1 MNNES
6 FHQRYSE
13 LSDEIRAK
21 NKREDRLLDVRLKH
35 VEREKNIRLNILRKQ
50 QYQVERTR
58 LSLIEDWNKI
68 QQDKRKQS
76 VPTYISEKLKLDSS
90 ILQLSAPEL
99 FNKDWEPPVEI
110 VSTMP
115 TKKSIASTNI
125 IRPHSA
131 S

>member
-1 MNNES
+1 MK
-6 FHQRYSE
+6 YY
-13 LSDEIRAK
+13 
-21 NKREDRLLDVRLKH
+21 
-35 VEREKNIRLNILRKQ
+35 EREKHIRLNILRKQ

-76 VPTYISEKLKLDSS
+76 IPTYISEKIKLDPS
-90 ILQLSAPEL
+90 IVQLSTPEL
-99 FNKDWEPPVEI
+99 FNTDWEPPVEI
-110 VSTMP
+110 VSSMP